1 MMATHYLACDLG
13 AESGRLILGTL
24 DDGKLSLTEIH
35 RFPNIPLRSSDGLHW
50 NIESLLSELR
60 TGLKKAGAL
69 ELPISSISTDSWGVD
84 YILFD
89 RDQQMIAPTFHYRD
103 TRTSRGV
110 EKTLSRVDWPSI
122 FSETGIQFMPINT
135 LYQLASEPSERL
147 ENAKLLLGI
156 GDAFNFYL
164 SGVARAEESL
174 ASTFQCFNPVQSS
187 WSQKLLDAIGAPRRI
202 MPETVAPGTRIGH
215 LKPELANASNL
226 PEIEVIA
233 TCSHDTGAAVAAIPA
248 EGSNWAYLSSGT
260 WSLMGVELDKPVL
273 SEICRDLNFTNE
285 LGYGGSVRLLKNIV
299 GLWLVQE
306 CRRAWQQEGH
316 DYDYPA
322 LARLAANSPSFAALI
337 DPEDPRFLEAGN
349 MPGKIADFC
358 HETGQE
364 APPSHGAIIRC
375 ALESLALQYGRILR
389 QLERITG
396 QRIDRLHIVGGGSK
410 NKLLNQ
416 FAANATGVTVY
427 AGPTEATA
435 AGNILVQAL
444 ALNHLGSLPSARAV
458 VRNSYAMER
467 FDPRDSA
474 VWSAARKQ
482 FETLREDKTGKKS
495 L

>member
-1 MMATHYLACDLG
+1 MATHYLACDLG
-13 AESGRLILGTL
+13 AESGRLIMGTL
-24 DDGKLSLTEIH
+24 DDGKLSLLEIH
-35 RFPNIPLRSSDGLHW
+35 RFPNIPLQSSEGLHW
-50 NIESLLSELR
+50 NIEGLLSELR

-69 ELPISSISTDSWGVD
+69 KLPISSISTDSWGVD
-84 YILFD
+84 YVLFD
-89 RDQQMIAPTFHYRD
+89 RNQQLIAPTFHYRD
-103 TRTSRGV
+103 TRTRLGV
-110 EKTLSRVDWPSI
+110 ERTLSRVDWPSI

-147 ENAKLLLGI
+147 EDAQLLLGI

-174 ASTFQCFNPVQSS
+174 ASTFQCFNPVQSC
-187 WSQKLLDAIGAPRRI
+187 WSQKLLDAIGVPRRI
-202 MPETVAPGTRIGH
+202 MPETVASGTRIGH
-215 LKPELANASNL
+215 LKPELANPSEL

-285 LGYGGSVRLLKNIV
+285 LGYGGTVRLLKNIV

-306 CRRAWQQEGH
+306 CRRAWQHEGH
-316 DYDYPA
+316 DYDYTT
-322 LARLAANSPSFAALI
+322 LAQLAADSPSFAALI
-337 DPEDPRFLEAGN
+337 DPEAPRFLEAGN
-349 MPGKIADFC
+349 MARNIADFC
-358 HETGQE
+358 QETGQKT
-364 APPSHGAIIRC
+364 PTSHGAIIRC

-389 QLERITG
+389 QLEQLTG

-410 NKLLNQ
+410 NKILNQ
-416 FAANATGVTVY
+416 FAANATGVTVF

-444 ALNHLGSLPSARAV
+444 ALNHLDSLPSARAV
-458 VRNSYAMER
+458 VRNSYSMER
-467 FDPRDSA
+467 FDPQDSEA
-474 VWSAARKQ
+474 WKVARKQ
-482 FETLREDKTGKKS
+482 FEALSINAITKKTS
-495 L
+495 